1 MLMSHYHYHIWHCW
15 ETANTVATLI
25 CIGNVLLFFR
35 IWTAACLGGLS
46 CTLTQTWLQQERGHL
61 KQRRQAEARR
71 QRLETGQSWQMQ
83 LGGLILSV
91 SDWSWPST
99 QLWRHRG
106 PRGSL
111 EVWWGIAIVCCR
123 SDLSLDA
130 SLDEGAEG
138 WGAIVKNPRMRY
150 SQVMWIIAIISNAG
164 NNETY
169 RFCNVVLLDCDYV
182 TILNM

>member
-1 MLMSHYHYHIWHCW
+1 MQLKVLKFYQTYEFSDFFCAFANCFFFASFFNFIHIPFKFFFRCRYPTQVWHCW

-25 CIGNVLLFFR
+25 CIGNLLLFFR
-35 IWTAACLGGLS
+35 IWTAACLGGLG
-46 CTLTQTWLQQERGHL
+46 CTLTQPWLQQERGHL
-61 KQRRQAEARR
+61 KQWRQAEARR

-91 SDWSWPST
+91 SDWSWPSA

-123 SDLSLDA
+123 SDLSLNV
-130 SLDEGAEG
+130 SCQ
-138 WGAIVKNPRMRY
+138 WMREPNGGGGKP
-150 SQVMWIIAIISNAG
+150 S
-164 NNETY
+164 
-169 RFCNVVLLDCDYV
+169 
-182 TILNM
+182 